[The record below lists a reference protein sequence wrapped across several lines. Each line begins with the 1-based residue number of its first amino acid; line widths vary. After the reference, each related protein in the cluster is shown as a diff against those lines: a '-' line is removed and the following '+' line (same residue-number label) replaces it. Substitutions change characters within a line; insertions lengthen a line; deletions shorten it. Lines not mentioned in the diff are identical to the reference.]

1 MDSNEL
7 IAQFLGPCKQ
17 KYPKS
22 IYFFELSSAVNGWLD
37 QYETTLYDANTGL
50 EIDPNYHELLYDKAV
65 ALRLIGNDMDE
76 AINAYR
82 AFIAMAPRDHRKVPE
97 SYYAMA
103 SCYLMGYKKKDIADI
118 IKKTYQE
125 GEEAEKIQLPCF
137 LPYDSKSKT
146 LLKHVLN
153 LKSSLNTG
161 QCPIIDRKVRLKTP
175 HRIEVIK
182 QHREW
187 ESKTSRERNNPDH
200 IVIFSTYKPRVTQQ
214 TAKSLIGLKPISL
227 REMNPTKDHIYNG
240 YVLSVTIIEE
250 AYSWIPSIHLV
261 IEDENLDCE
270 RMFIYGF
277 PEGQGEYL
285 TNKVYTIGSK
295 MNVINPYLRLGAN
308 DMKPLIRID
317 DFSSII
323 MQSESE
329 RVINMCR
336 CCGEPN
342 APHVCSK
349 CKQARYCTRECQTM
363 DWQLY
368 KHKLICKNE

>member
-1 MDSNEL
+1 MR
-7 IAQFLGPCKQ
+7 CKQ
-17 KYPKS
+17 H
-22 IYFFELSSAVNGWLD
+22 A
-37 QYETTLYDANTGL
+37 T
-50 EIDPNYHELLYDKAV
+50 IDIV
-65 ALRLIGNDMDE
+65 
-76 AINAYR
+76 
-82 AFIAMAPRDHRKVPE
+82 
-97 SYYAMA
+97 
-103 SCYLMGYKKKDIADI
+103 
-118 IKKTYQE
+118 KKTYQE

-137 LPYDSKSKT
+137 LPYVSNSKT
-146 LLKHVLN
+146 LVKHILDA
-153 LKSSLNTG
+153 KSLLVTESAPTIN
-161 QCPIIDRKVRLKTP
+161 RKLRLKNS
-175 HRIEVIK
+175 HRIELILK
-182 QHREW
+182 HRQW
-187 ESKTSRERNNPDH
+187 QAMTSQQVNNSDHSVMMNTRE
-200 IVIFSTYKPRVTQQ
+200 PRVKQE

-227 REMNPTKDHIYNG
+227 REMNPTKDHVYTG

-250 AYSWIPSIHLV
+250 AYSWTPSIHLV

-270 RMFIYGF
+270 QMCIYGF

-285 TNKVYTIGSK
+285 TSKVYTIGSK
-295 MNVINPYLRLGAN
+295 MNIINPYLRIGAN

-349 CKQARYCTRECQTM
+349 CKQARYCTKECETM

-368 KHKLICKNE
+368 KHKLICKNR